1 MYDRVISENSFM
13 ILYCPDKCKTQRI
26 CDVAVEDCLTLKFAN
41 WFVTSKMI
49 KKLLTALNADYNIHY
64 FSKDSDNLNNIN
76 LDNTN
81 YDEDD
86 SETII
91 SIRLQACHIK
101 FEERKVPKKELHDQ
115 LMLILWYPRRWRSQL
130 LLSNAYNIYK
140 MEVLKHFA

>member
-1 MYDRVISENSFM
+1 M
-13 ILYCPDKCKTQRI
+13 ILYCPDKCKTQGI
-26 CDVAVEDCLTLKFAN
+26 CDEAVEDCLRLKFAN

-91 SIRLQACHIK
+91 SIRLQACHFK
-101 FEERKVPKKELHDQ
+101 FEERKVPKKEFHEE